1 MGQRSPTLEGFR
13 TVFRRPSFVL
23 AEIAWRWSF
32 GLAATALLTFC
43 FYEYLNTLPVSRV
56 DLFLMRT
63 GQPVLV
69 WQALAH
75 IFRGSGPRLIKAL
88 TVLTVGMAAAWIA
101 MATLGRAVTV
111 KALLNYLRRE
121 NADEPSGEKAW
132 RLGPL
137 AGLNFLRVALT
148 LAAAVGCVAAWML
161 GAAASP
167 DKDPSPGSAV
177 LIFLTIVML
186 VYLAWSALNWFL
198 SLASVFVVREGV
210 DTFGAIAAAVALC
223 RARTGPV
230 VAASM
235 WFGLAHVVAFVIA
248 TSVVAFPLGFAAVL
262 PVGVVLGGMLL
273 VTLLYFALADFL
285 YAGRLAAYVAIAE
298 GGVAESSQHSALSI
312 QRGGDGVDP
321 DELILSDVIAP

>member
-1 MGQRSPTLEGFR
+1 MALRSPTLEGFR

-32 GLAATALLTFC
+32 GLAATVLLTFC
-43 FYEYLNTLPVSRV
+43 LYEYLNTLPVSRG
-56 DLFLMRT
+56 DIFLMRT
-63 GQPVLV
+63 GQPALV

-75 IFRGSGPRLIKAL
+75 IFRRSGPRLVKAL
-88 TVLTVGMAAAWIA
+88 IVLTVGMATAWIA

-111 KALLNYLRRE
+111 KALLSYLRRE
-121 NADEPSGEKAW
+121 NADEPSCEKAW

-137 AGLNFLRVALT
+137 AGLNFLRVAVT
-148 LAAAVGCVAAWML
+148 LVGAVGCVAAWML

-198 SLASVFVVREGV
+198 SLASVFVVREGE

-223 RARTGPV
+223 RTRTVPV
-230 VAASM
+230 VAAST

-248 TSVVAFPLGFAAVL
+248 SSVVAFPLGFATVL
-262 PVGVVLGGMLL
+262 PAGVVLGGMLL

-298 GGVAESSQHSALSI
+298 GGEESTQQSALGI
-312 QRGGDGVDP
+312 QSGGDRVDP
-321 DELILSDVIAP
+321 DELILSDVGTS